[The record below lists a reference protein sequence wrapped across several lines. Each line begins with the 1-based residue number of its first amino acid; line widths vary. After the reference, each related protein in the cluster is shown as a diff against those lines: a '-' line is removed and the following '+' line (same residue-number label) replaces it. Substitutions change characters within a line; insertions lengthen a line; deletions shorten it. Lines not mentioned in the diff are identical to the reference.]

1 MAFRLPENV
10 SNSLIPRL
18 ESLAEKNHS
27 SLSRV
32 ISCLGGPNSA
42 ASEWKKGKAK
52 PSLAAIIAFAEYF
65 NVSLDYLVLGKESDA
80 PVIQGVT
87 GVDEDLLRKFHALT
101 PDLQDRLMSYADGLL
116 AAMPQKEDELG
127 EKLSG

>member
-1 MAFRLPENV
+1 MDTFLDRLQ
-10 SNSLIPRL
+10 SLMD
-18 ESLAEKNHS
+18 EKKVNAKQVTSEAGIAS
-27 SLSRV
+27 SA
-32 ISCLGGPNSA
+32 ITD
-42 ASEWKKGKAK
+42 WKKGRAK
-52 PSLAAIIAFAEYF
+52 PSLPAAISLAKYF
-65 NVSLDYLVLGKESDA
+65 DVSLDFLVLGKRTDI

-127 EKLSG
+127 EKLSV